1 MVIENEY
8 CQPPAIMVSGLR
20 KRYGA
25 KLAVAGLDLEVT
37 AGEIFALLGPNGAGK
52 TTALNMIYGLLE
64 ADAGTVQ
71 LLGQPMTPGAQTL
84 KAQIGVQLQATSL
97 LPELTALEQLLLFA
111 RLYGQ
116 QLSRTEALTLLASVD
131 LSALAAA
138 LPDKMSGGQQQRLAL
153 ALALVNDPALVFLDE
168 PTAGLDP
175 AARRDLWALIRSLRR
190 RGKTVLFTTHYL
202 EEAEALADR
211 VGIMNQGKLV
221 ALDRPAALTASLGK
235 LSTIQLTV
243 VLTPAQVNA
252 LPAVQLARQDG
263 ERWLL
268 HSVDAPAT
276 LSALFAQAAAVGQPV
291 ADLVVSQP
299 KLEDLFLE
307 LTGRS
312 AQLEVN
318 HE

>member
-1 MVIENEY
+1 MVIDHEY
-8 CQPPAIMVSGLR
+8 RQPQAIKVNGLR
-20 KRYGA
+20 KSYGA
-25 KLAVAGLDLEVT
+25 NLAVAGLDLEVT

-52 TTALNMIYGLLE
+52 TTALNMIYGLL
-64 ADAGTVQ
+64 APDAGTVQ
-71 LLGQPMTPGAQTL
+71 LLGRPMTPGAQAL

-116 QLSRTEALTLLASVD
+116 RLSRAEALELLASVD
-131 LSALAAA
+131 LSAMAAA

-153 ALALVNDPALVFLDE
+153 ALALVNDPALIFLDE

-175 AARRDLWALIRSLRR
+175 AARRDLWELIRSLRR

-211 VGIMNQGKLV
+211 VGIMDRGRLV
-221 ALDRPAALTASLGK
+221 ALDRPAALTASLGQ

-243 VLTPAQVNA
+243 ALTAAQINA
-252 LPAVQLARQDG
+252 LPAVQLARREG

-268 HSVDAPAT
+268 QSVDAPAT

>member
-1 MVIENEY
+1 MVIDNEY
-8 CQPPAIMVSGLR
+8 RQPQAIKVNGLR
-20 KRYGA
+20 KSYGA
-25 KLAVAGLDLEVT
+25 NLAVAGLDLEVT

-52 TTALNMIYGLLE
+52 TTALNMIYGLL
-64 ADAGTVQ
+64 APDAGTVQ
-71 LLGQPMTPGAQTL
+71 LLGRPMTPGAQAL

-116 QLSRTEALTLLASVD
+116 RLSRAEALELLASVD
-131 LSALAAA
+131 LSAMAAA

-153 ALALVNDPALVFLDE
+153 ALALVNDPALIFLDE

-175 AARRDLWALIRSLRR
+175 AARRDLWELIRSLRR

-211 VGIMNQGKLV
+211 VGIMDRGRLV
-221 ALDRPAALTASLGK
+221 ALDRPAALTASLGQ

-243 VLTPAQVNA
+243 ALTAAQINA

-268 HSVDAPAT
+268 QTVDAPAT

>member
-1 MVIENEY
+1 MVIDHEY
-8 CQPPAIMVSGLR
+8 RQPQAIKVNGLR
-20 KRYGA
+20 KSYGA
-25 KLAVAGLDLEVT
+25 NLAVAGLDLEVT

-52 TTALNMIYGLLE
+52 TTALNMIYGLL
-64 ADAGTVQ
+64 APDAGTVQ
-71 LLGQPMTPGAQTL
+71 LLGRPMTPGAQAL

-116 QLSRTEALTLLASVD
+116 RLSRAEALELLASVD
-131 LSALAAA
+131 LSAMAAA

-153 ALALVNDPALVFLDE
+153 ALALVNDPALIFLDE

-175 AARRDLWALIRSLRR
+175 AARRDLWELIRSLRR

-211 VGIMNQGKLV
+211 VGIMDRGRLV
-221 ALDRPAALTASLGK
+221 ALDRPAALTASLGQ

-243 VLTPAQVNA
+243 ALTAAQINA
-252 LPAVQLARQDG
+252 LPAVQLARREG

-268 HSVDAPAT
+268 QSVDAPAT

-307 LTGRS
+307 LTGRR
-312 AQLEVN
+312 LRE
-318 HE
+318 

>member
-1 MVIENEY
+1 R
-8 CQPPAIMVSGLR
+8 QPQAIKVNGLR
-20 KRYGA
+20 KSYGA
-25 KLAVAGLDLEVT
+25 NLAVAGLDLEVT

-52 TTALNMIYGLLE
+52 TTALNMIYGLL
-64 ADAGTVQ
+64 APDAGTVQ
-71 LLGQPMTPGAQTL
+71 LLGRPMTPGAQAL

-116 QLSRTEALTLLASVD
+116 RLSRAEALELLASVD
-131 LSALAAA
+131 LSAMAAA

-153 ALALVNDPALVFLDE
+153 ALALVNDPALIFLDE

-175 AARRDLWALIRSLRR
+175 AARRDLWELIRSLRR

-211 VGIMNQGKLV
+211 VGIMDRGRLV
-221 ALDRPAALTASLGK
+221 ALDRPAALTASLGQ

-243 VLTPAQVNA
+243 ALTAAQINA
-252 LPAVQLARQDG
+252 LPAVQLARREG

-268 HSVDAPAT
+268 QSVDAPAT

>member
-1 MVIENEY
+1 NEY
-8 CQPPAIMVSGLR
+8 RQPQAIKVNGLR
-20 KRYGA
+20 KSYGA
-25 KLAVAGLDLEVT
+25 NLAVAGLDLEVT

-52 TTALNMIYGLLE
+52 TTALNMIYGLL
-64 ADAGTVQ
+64 APDAGTVQ
-71 LLGQPMTPGAQTL
+71 LLGRPMTPGAQAL

-116 QLSRTEALTLLASVD
+116 RLSRAEALELLASVD
-131 LSALAAA
+131 LSAMAAA

-153 ALALVNDPALVFLDE
+153 ALALVNDPALIFLDE

-175 AARRDLWALIRSLRR
+175 AARRDLWELIRSLRR

-211 VGIMNQGKLV
+211 VGIMDRGRLV
-221 ALDRPAALTASLGK
+221 ALDRPAALTASLGQ

-243 VLTPAQVNA
+243 ALTAAQINA
-252 LPAVQLARQDG
+252 LPAVQLARREG

-268 HSVDAPAT
+268 QSVDAPAT